1 MFIYLTIDFTSIQLV
16 TSRLPGFETHSEYK
30 AVWQLQTSTQNV
42 PFIQMNRPNKQ
53 GLRID
58 FHDIIITIGQK
69 KLHLL
74 LKSDTNGPFT
84 CKLHHHDEDRT
95 NKEAFHLSSS
105 YYNGVRVRI
114 LIYFKSKHRS
124 FRNVI

>member
-74 LKSDTNGPFT
+74 LKSDTAVGT
-84 CKLHHHDEDRT
+84 YVKISLWRRE
-95 NKEAFHLSSS
+95 NK
-105 YYNGVRVRI
+105 RRDT
-114 LIYFKSKHRS
+114 
-124 FRNVI
+124 